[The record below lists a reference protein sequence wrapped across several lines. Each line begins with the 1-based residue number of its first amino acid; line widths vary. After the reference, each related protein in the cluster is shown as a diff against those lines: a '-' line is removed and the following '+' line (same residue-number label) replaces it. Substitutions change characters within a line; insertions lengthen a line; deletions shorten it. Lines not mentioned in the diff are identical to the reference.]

1 MPRQK
6 RARIGTSVGILKG
19 TWSALGPPRSLW
31 SGFPSTGM
39 VITRR
44 GAERLTA
51 SNTQGIYSSPCWELV
66 SSRTEVEAADGGPT
80 WVERRVVDKVFTTM
94 TPRCSNKKR
103 QTSSSISLGNS
114 RRVFI
119 VVQKQPRRLRD
130 QVPPSPGHPVQLLVN
145 FKCCCNAGV
154 PLGNPLLRPMWIFL
168 RTGGLFGGTGR
179 IQPINS
185 SASHQRRL

>member
-1 MPRQK
+1 MV
-6 RARIGTSVGILKG
+6 RIPKHRNGYNETRSREAHSLKYTGYLFQSLLGT
-19 TWSALGPPRSLW
+19 R
-31 SGFPSTGM
+31 F
-39 VITRR
+39 
-44 GAERLTA
+44 
-51 SNTQGIYSSPCWELV
+51 QQDC
-66 SSRTEVEAADGGPT
+66 EVEAADGGPT
-80 WVERRVVDKVFTTM
+80 WVERRVVDEVFTTM
-94 TPRCSNKKR
+94 TPRCSNKKKR

-145 FKCCCNAGV
+145 FKRCCNAGA
-154 PLGNPLLRPMWIFL
+154 PLENPLLRPMWIFL
-168 RTGGLFGGTGR
+168 CTGGLFGGTGR